1 MNRIIRIS
9 SQQSGNFT
17 STNNIVSF
25 NIPPNTFD
33 FSESYLELNCEVT
46 GAVQNPTNAGGG
58 TPIYNPVLRWYNT
71 EFDVNNS
78 MFVRRAQLTTTKSG
92 VLEDCRRN
100 DILQSNLVNYTKSRQ
115 ENESF
120 GYKSGVQGPDYT
132 QLATSIWRDLKIDGS
147 VNSTRKQAPINIP
160 MDQLCRL
167 GGVSVFPMDRQMG
180 GMLELELNAPD
191 GAVASATSW
200 KTVADLHLPTIIPAV
215 GNSQNPN
222 LAEEFTA
229 SVGNL
234 TLGLAAN
241 PLTLSLR
248 YGFNDMKNFPF
259 WVGANCI
266 YEKLAVGG
274 GTGAVG
280 AGAANLVIKSI
291 STASADGV
299 VSIVFDQEIAT
310 LSDAETLTGTLK
322 LLAPITQPKITIIS
336 ANLVLKQ
343 LINPPAV
350 SDSMTYTTWEVE
362 EYSQA
367 ASAQLNHTFRLP
379 ASCVNSLIMLPD
391 AAGISRLTQ
400 LQDYRLSID
409 NVPIVN
415 RAVTVGESGGL
426 GIRNMLHYDLL
437 MRSFRAGGL
446 AMRNLM
452 EVQRGV
458 SATVSNQYR
467 GQNTAARNE
476 DIILIG
482 APSFE
487 TPESKLLQVNMTSQ
501 ADHIT
506 ALAVFKQVVRT
517 IQF

>member
-46 GAVQNPTNAGGG
+46 GAVQLVTNAGPG
-58 TPIYNPVLRWYNT
+58 TPIYNPVLRWANT
-71 EFDVNNS
+71 EFNVNNS

-120 GYKSGVQGPDYT
+120 GYKSGVQAPDYT
-132 QLATSIWRDLKIDGS
+132 QLVTSIWRDLKIDGS
-147 VNSTRKQAPINIP
+147 VNSTRKQAPVNIP

-191 GAVASATSW
+191 GTVASATSW
-200 KTVADLHLPTIIPAV
+200 KTVADLHLPSIIPAV
-215 GNSQNPN
+215 GNSENPN
-222 LAEEFTA
+222 LADEFTA

-234 TLGLAAN
+234 TYGLAAN

-266 YEKLAVGG
+266 YAKTA
-274 GTGAVG
+274 GTGA
-280 AGAANLVIKSI
+280 AAATAANLIIKSI

-310 LSDAETLTGTLK
+310 LTDGETLTGTLK
-322 LLAPITQPKITIIS
+322 LLAPTTQPKITIIS

-379 ASCVNSLIMLPD
+379 ASCVNALIMLPD
-391 AAGISRLTQ
+391 TAGISRLTQ

-446 AMRNLM
+446 SMRNLM
-452 EVQRGV
+452 AVQRGV
-458 SATVSNQYR
+458 SATLSNQYR

-482 APSFE
+482 APCFE

-501 ADHIT
+501 AAHIT